1 MGLDGFG
8 PIPPGTTMMSDASFR
23 PFRQLHS
30 MRSRQVAAPNLT
42 EAPLTVLRDRLRRR
56 ELQARELVEAHIAQI
71 QAVNPALNAVVI
83 DRFAAA
89 REEAQAADARLQA
102 ASDPSTLPPLLGIPC
117 TVKEFFAVA
126 GQPQTGG
133 MVAYRDRRPA
143 ADSTV
148 VERLRQAGAI
158 IVGLTNVPEGGM
170 WMETWNKLYGRTQN
184 PWNLAHTS
192 GGSSGGEGAI
202 VGAGGAVF
210 GIGSDIGGSVRIPA
224 AFCGTVGHKPS
235 GGLIPLTGHFPEN
248 IPGTNYLCAGP
259 LCRRVGDVMPI
270 LRVLSG
276 PDGHDPDCRLAAST
290 LGDPGRVELSKV
302 RVLPVP
308 EPRGVRTWPV
318 MQAGIRAAAAA
329 LGRRGAQVLPPNL
342 PDLGEALSD
351 LRIAFLLWSDAL
363 TSDAP
368 MTYDQILSDGAGVP
382 LGREFLR
389 LLRGQSRYIFPSL
402 MVIFGDRVS
411 RRLMGSQS
419 SGKYR
424 DRLRRL
430 HDRLDALLGDDGVLI
445 YPTYSR
451 PAPRHY
457 RPLLT
462 PHHAACTALFNALG
476 YPSTVVPLGLS
487 PQGLPLSVQ
496 VIGRHGQD
504 HLTLGVAQAL
514 EDEFGGWLLPPSLTA
529 GTRS

>member
-1 MGLDGFG
+1 M
-8 PIPPGTTMMSDASFR
+8 TSDASFR
-23 PFRQLHS
+23 PYLQLHS
-30 MRSRQVAAPNLT
+30 TRPRQATAPALT
-42 EAPLTVLRDRLRRR
+42 ELSLTALQARLRRR
-56 ELQARELVEAHIAQI
+56 ELRASDLVEAHIAQI
-71 QAVNPALNAVVI
+71 QTVNPLINAVVI

-89 REEAQAADARLQA
+89 REEAKAADARLQA
-102 ASDPSTLPPLLGIPC
+102 ATDPSTLPPLLGIPC

-148 VERLRQAGAI
+148 VERLKSAGAI
-158 IVGLTNVPEGGM
+158 LVGLTNVPEGGM

-184 PWNLAHTS
+184 PWNVQHTS

-270 LRVLSG
+270 LRVLAG
-276 PDGHDPDCRLAAST
+276 PDGQDPDCRLAASS
-290 LGDPGRVELSKV
+290 LGDPSQIDLTKV

-308 EPRGVRTWPV
+308 EPRGVRVWPV
-318 MQAGIRAAAAA
+318 MQAGIQAAAAA
-329 LGRRGAQVLPPNL
+329 LGRRGAQVQAPNL
-342 PDLGEALSD
+342 PDLGELLAD

-368 MTYDQILSDGAGVP
+368 MTYEQILSDGAGVA
-382 LGREFLR
+382 LGREFWR
-389 LLRGQSRYIFPSL
+389 LLRGQSSYIFPSL
-402 MVIFGDRVS
+402 MVIFGDRIS

-419 SGKYR
+419 SLGYR

-430 HDRLDALLGDDGVLI
+430 HERLDALLGDDGVLI

-487 PQGLPLSVQ
+487 AEGLPLSVQ
-496 VIGRHGQD
+496 VIARHGQD

-514 EDEFGGWLLPPSLTA
+514 EDEFGGWLLPPSLPSVK
-529 GTRS
+529 RS

>member
-1 MGLDGFG
+1 
-8 PIPPGTTMMSDASFR
+8 MMTDAHFRSFL
-23 PFRQLHS
+23 QLHS
-30 MRSRQVAAPNLT
+30 TRPQPARTPALT
-42 EAPLTVLRDRLRRR
+42 ELPLTELQARLRRR
-56 ELQARELVEAHIAQI
+56 DLSARELVDAHIAQI

-83 DRFAAA
+83 DCFAAA
-89 REEAQAADARLQA
+89 RDEAKVADDRLQA
-102 ASDPSTLPPLLGIPC
+102 ERDPATLPPLWGIPY
-117 TVKEFFAVA
+117 TLKEFFAVA

-133 MVAYRDRRPA
+133 MVAYRDRRPSE
-143 ADSTV
+143 DSTV
-148 VERLRQAGAI
+148 VARLKSAGAI
-158 IVGLTNVPEGGM
+158 LMGLTNVPEGGM

-184 PWNLAHTS
+184 PWNLDHTS

-235 GGLIPLTGHFPEN
+235 GGLIPLTGHFPAN

-276 PDGHDPDCRLAAST
+276 PDGRDPDCRLPASS
-290 LGDPGRVELSKV
+290 LGDPQKV
-302 RVLPVP
+302 DLAKLRVLPVP
-308 EPRGVRTWPV
+308 EPRGVHVWPV
-318 MQAGIRAAAAA
+318 MQAGIQAAAAA
-329 LGRRGAQVLPPNL
+329 LGRRGAHVLAPNL
-342 PDLGEALSD
+342 PDLGEALAD

-363 TSDAP
+363 TSDSP
-368 MTYDQILSDGAGVP
+368 MTYDQILSDGAGVA
-382 LGREFLR
+382 LGREFIR
-389 LLRGQSRYIFPSL
+389 LLRGQSSYIFPSL

-419 SGKYR
+419 SLRYR

-430 HDRLDALLGDDGVLI
+430 QERLDALLGDDGVLI

-457 RPLLT
+457 RPMLT

-476 YPSTVVPLGLS
+476 YPATVVPLGLT
-487 PQGLPLSVQ
+487 PQGLPLAVQ
-496 VIGRHGQD
+496 VIARHGLD
-504 HLTLGVAQAL
+504 HVTLRVAQAL
-514 EDEFGGWLLPPSLTA
+514 EDEFGGWLLPSSLA
-529 GTRS
+529 SQKRN